1 MRLVFKVA
9 IFIHN
14 FKLVNVLI
22 LFPQDN
28 MTSVQHEESEMADYA
43 ALIAMIYTMVRQD
56 YMMQVTVVY
65 FIVLHNYFS
74 LPVI

>member
-1 MRLVFKVA
+1 
-9 IFIHN
+9 
-14 FKLVNVLI
+14 
-22 LFPQDN
+22 

-74 LPVI
+74 LPVIWRLRYEINLFGLSSVDNI